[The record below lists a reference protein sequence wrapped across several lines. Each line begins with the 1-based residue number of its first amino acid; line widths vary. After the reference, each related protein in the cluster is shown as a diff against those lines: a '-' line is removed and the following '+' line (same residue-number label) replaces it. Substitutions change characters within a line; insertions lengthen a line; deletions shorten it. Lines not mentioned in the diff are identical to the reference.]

1 MGFLDRAKKL
11 AEQAKD
17 MAEGAIKEVQTRN
30 DQPSGTS
37 TSTPASA
44 ASASAGP
51 VEYGTAYVPGML
63 GRPGWREQGLTDP
76 AAVLPIKA
84 RDRVG
89 IPQSTKSEIVEEP
102 FGMGRRWSS
111 GGKSAALFYQ
121 LYPEHQSW
129 EPPAGRA
136 PAADLPGASTSTL
149 DDGRSLVFVKN
160 VVLET
165 TGLDDDARESLAH
178 VVAAHV

>member
-1 MGFLDRAKKL
+1 
-11 AEQAKD
+11 
-17 MAEGAIKEVQTRN
+17 MAEGAIKEVQSRT
-30 DQPSGTS
+30 DQDTS
-37 TSTPASA
+37 TGAPPSPPGAPAGS
-44 ASASAGP
+44 GQF
-51 VEYGTAYVPGML
+51 GTAYVAGML
-63 GRPGWREQGLTDP
+63 GRPGWREKGLEDP

-89 IPQSTKSEIVEEP
+89 IPHSTKSEIVEEP

-121 LYPEHQSW
+121 LYPEQESW
-129 EPPAGRA
+129 QPPSGRA
-136 PAADLPGASTSTL
+136 AVNDLPGASAATL

-165 TGLDDDARESLAH
+165 SGLDDDARESLAH